1 MIKVNDDWK
10 LLYLEA
16 LSQDSEFTFLSFFM
30 PFILK
35 YGSVLYPWKKKPVKA
50 LSIFLP

>member
-1 MIKVNDDWK
+1 MKVKYDWK
-10 LLYLEA
+10 LLYMEA
-16 LSQDSEFTFLSFFM
+16 LSQDSEFTLLSFFM

-35 YGSVLYPWKKKPVKA
+35 YGSVSYSWKKKPVKA